1 MLVSDYFQP
10 LMNRFRSHIAQL
22 MVALL
27 ICSGLSLSWVQPVQ
41 ADQPSHAFARW
52 LSMMAKPADASD
64 LQKELQELRASGGQ
78 LEEVLQKASQIV
90 TQNNEEFNF
99 PFSKEKA
106 SGQLYQLLLIEW
118 NQYQTGNAMANVPVS
133 HNVKPLLPLHIDK
146 MEGATLATQGQ
157 PLFSAYV
164 SSRWFSQPTSQDISF
179 SIEPMSS
186 GIAIGAP

>member
-1 MLVSDYFQP
+1 MLVSDYFQQ
-10 LMNRFRSHIAQL
+10 LMKSFRSHIAQL

-41 ADQPSHAFARW
+41 ADQTSHAFARW

-78 LEEVLQKASQIV
+78 LDEVLQKASQIV
-90 TQNNEEFNF
+90 TQNNEEFSF

-118 NQYQTGNAMANVPVS
+118 NQYQTGNTMANVPVS
-133 HNVKPLLPLHIDK
+133 QNVKPLLPLHIDK
-146 MEGATLATQGQ
+146 VEGGTLAVQGQ
-157 PLFSAYV
+157 PLFAAFV
-164 SSRWFSQPTSQDISF
+164 SGQWVNQPASQAISF
-179 SIEPMSS
+179 SVEPMSS

>member
-1 MLVSDYFQP
+1 
-10 LMNRFRSHIAQL
+10 MNRLRSHIAQL

-27 ICSGLSLSWVQPVQ
+27 ICSGLSLSWVQPVEANQ
-41 ADQPSHAFARW
+41 RSQAFARW
-52 LSMMAKPADASD
+52 LSMKVKSADASD
-64 LQKELQELRASGGQ
+64 LQKELQQLRSSDGQ
-78 LEEVLQKASQIV
+78 LDDLLQQASRIV

-133 HNVKPLLPLHIDK
+133 QNVKPLLPLHLDK
-146 MEGATLATQGQ
+146 IEGGTLAVQGQ
-157 PLFSAYV
+157 PMLYAFV
-164 SSRWFSQPTSQDISF
+164 VSRWFSGAHSQSVSF
-179 SIEPMSS
+179 SVIPMSS